1 MQRIL
6 SNGLARR
13 LFLARHGLAQPVR
26 ARLSQAALAQ
36 QIEALGFVQVDSIST
51 VERAHHMI
59 LHARNHTYR
68 QHQLARLHERDAAL
82 FENWTH
88 DASLIPTTFYPYWQ
102 RVFERRQE
110 RLHGRFHRWHGAEFQ
125 DRLQHVLGEIAA
137 NGPRMARHFDDKP
150 DPNSEKWGWNWH
162 PSKAALEY
170 LWRTGGLVVAKR
182 EGFQKVYDLPERVIP
197 NHADLGSV
205 TDAELV
211 DWACSAALDRL
222 GFATAAEL
230 AAFWD
235 VISLAEAK
243 AWCEA
248 QPSDLLVSAL
258 VEGSD
263 ADAKPRQVFV
273 RPETLEALETL
284 PNLPGALRVLS
295 PFDPAIRDRK
305 RALHLFGFDYRIEIF
320 VPAAKRQYGY
330 YVFPL
335 LEGDRFVG
343 RIDMKSDRDAG
354 VLGVRALWLEP
365 RLKLTSARSRKLE
378 QALDTVRAFSGV
390 DAVRFD
396 DGFLKDGP

>member
-1 MQRIL
+1 MTLPLLPNAI
-6 SNGLARR
+6 ARR

-125 DRLQHVLGEIAA
+125 DRLQHVLGEITA

-197 NHADLGSV
+197 NHAALATPS
-205 TDAELV
+205 DAELV

-222 GFATAAEL
+222 GFATPGEL
-230 AAFWD
+230 AAFWE

-248 QPSDLLVSAL
+248 QPTDWLVSVT
-258 VEGSD
+258 VEGAF
-263 ADAKPRQVFV
+263 ADAKPRLVFA
-273 RPETLEALETL
+273 RPDTLATVASLST
-284 PNLPGALRVLS
+284 PPGAIRVLS

-320 VPAAKRQYGY
+320 VPAAQRQYGY

-335 LEGDRFVG
+335 LEGDRFIG
-343 RIDMKSDRDAG
+343 RIDMKCDRDADAL
-354 VLGVRALWLEP
+354 VVRALWLEP
-365 RLKLTSARSRKLE
+365 RLSLTPARQRKLE
-378 QALDTVRAFSGV
+378 LALQATAAFAGV
-390 DAVRFD
+390 GDVRFA
-396 DGFLKDGP
+396 DGWVQA